1 MKEVELSTQALA
13 AATFDALR
21 VLIKGMPESYLVLSR
36 AKEGRTLLKLLAPY
50 LGMNGSTDVEIK
62 MPEDPT
68 RTEVEEYFVVQRKML
83 DADFAKLHAEEDRLR
98 ATQRE
103 TRALIKAALV
113 FKKAAEKIVDS
124 GVLAY
129 WGNLK

>member
-1 MKEVELSTQALA
+1 MLKI
-13 AATFDALR
+13 LR
-21 VLIKGMPESYLVLSR
+21 
-36 AKEGRTLLKLLAPY
+36 PY
-50 LGMNGSTDVEIK
+50 LNERGDAELGLPQE
-62 MPEDPT
+62 PT
-68 RTEVEEYFVVQRKML
+68 RTEVEEYFVAQRKML

-103 TRALIKAALV
+103 TRTLIKAALI
-113 FKKAAEKIVDS
+113 FKKAAEKTVDS

>member
-1 MKEVELSTQALA
+1 MKKPTTEELAVA
-13 AATFDALR
+13 AIRAIR
-21 VLIKGMPESYLVLSR
+21 VLDRTSLQVLAQNGAG
-36 AKEGRTLLKLLAPY
+36 AKLFTMLHPY
-50 LGMNGSTDVEIK
+50 MDEALNNALGIPDTAF
-62 MPEDPT
+62 T

-113 FKKAAEKIVDS
+113 FKKATEKIVDS

-129 WGNLK
+129 WGNPK